1 MHNSLHNFKKRVLIF
16 GLGLFFC
23 LGSLAQERFIRWRE
37 TQLELGILTEGD
49 SVSGFFQFQNVSNR
63 PVVLKKLQTT
73 CGCTSTNFVEGKAI
87 APQSVDSF
95 AFRFLSAGQV
105 GHLHKLMVVEYEA
118 NELNF
123 SDTLLLHGEVQPPQ
137 PAYRDRYPY
146 KNKHLLL
153 LTPLVVFGNIS
164 GKEAAKAKITLG
176 LEGRKREKMEV
187 LYLPKGFRLKRK
199 WVKEQ
204 QVNVLWLEVKL
215 KKLENKGFV
224 EIPFLLKGKKTGE
237 TFDMKLSYY
246 FEGKQ

>member
-1 MHNSLHNFKKRVLIF
+1 MLNSFHHFKKRVLIF

-23 LGSLAQERFIRWRE
+23 LSSFAQGQFLRWRE
-37 TQLELGILTEGD
+37 TQLELGMLTEGD
-49 SVSGFFQFQNVSNR
+49 SVSGFFQFQNVSKG
-63 PVVLKKLQTT
+63 PVILKKLQTT
-73 CGCTSTNFVEGKAI
+73 CGCTSTNFVEGKSI

-95 AFRFLSAGQV
+95 AYRFLSAGQV
-105 GHLHKLMVVEYEA
+105 GHLHKLLVVEYEA
-118 NELNF
+118 NQLNF

-137 PAYRDRYPY
+137 PPYRARFPY
-146 KNKHLLL
+146 KNEHMLL

-164 GKEAAKAKITLG
+164 EKEVAKAKITLG
-176 LEGRKREKMEV
+176 LEGRKKEKVEV
-187 LYLPKGFRLKRK
+187 LYLPKGFRLKSK
-199 WVKEQ
+199 WIKEQ

-246 FEGKQ
+246 LEGNR